1 MAQMVKNMPA
11 MQQTWVRSVGQDGP
25 LENERGTALVFFPE
39 EFDGHRSL
47 VSYSPWDS
55 KESDMNGQLTFSLS

>member
-1 MAQMVKNMPA
+1 MAQMVKNLPA
-11 MQQTWVRSVGQDGP
+11 MQQTWVRSLGQEVP
-25 LENERGTALVFFPE
+25 LEKEIATALVFFPE
-39 EFDGHRSL
+39 EFNGHRSL